1 MPKPGNPRV
10 VSASGQ
16 RSEETEIQTEIV
28 NSYSQV
34 PSRSAHYDRGMSG
47 SSGFS
52 RPALSSL
59 DSLSNGSHSENDNSD
74 SYEIAVRSNRAED
87 ALLEQYS
94 SQDKEK
100 DYQSLVQAVKARDT
114 KSLKQLKKR
123 IRGIEAQIARNR
135 QSKMPNRRQDE
146 LRPSLWTGQVYPR
159 SKSVWF
165 ASVSQ
170 PQTGYMYVDALNGI
184 STISHIN
191 EQIIRLK

>member
-1 MPKPGNPRV
+1 MT
-10 VSASGQ
+10 SASGEH
-16 RSEETEIQTEIV
+16 SEEPEIQPAV
-28 NSYSQV
+28 GNSYSQA
-34 PSRSAHYDRGMSG
+34 PSRSGHYDRGMSG
-47 SSGFS
+47 SSGFT
-52 RPALSSL
+52 RPALSPL
-59 DSLSNGSHSENDNSD
+59 DNSSNGSHSENDDSD

-87 ALLEQYS
+87 ALAEQYL

-146 LRPSLWTGQVYPR
+146 LRPSLWTGKVYPM

-170 PQTGYMYVDALNGI
+170 PQTVYIYVDTLNSI

-191 EQIIRLK
+191 E